1 MSSDWMG
8 SGEPQINDLIGW
20 MRKTNRAA
28 GLAETF
34 KPIYLQT
41 EQDFHKILV
50 LSFSSIPLVSVKFKV
65 HSWSALHQQHSNLVC
80 CLILG

>member
-8 SGEPQINDLIGW
+8 SREPQINDLIGW

-41 EQDFHKILV
+41 Q
-50 LSFSSIPLVSVKFKV
+50 
-65 HSWSALHQQHSNLVC
+65 
-80 CLILG
+80 